1 MNHEDR
7 KSTDSAGSGQMA
19 LLAELAALRAIL
31 RNVLFR
37 QTNGKTLTAEEMQG
51 LIERADL
58 DKLKKARVR
67 LAQAA
72 EPEMPSGLEVE
83 GR

>member
-19 LLAELAALRAIL
+19 LLAIL
-31 RNVLFR
+31 RNVLFS

-72 EPEMPSGLEVE
+72 EPEMPSGLDVE